1 MEIKTLIKALRCSA
15 LPKENG
21 ATCDGC
27 PYRYLEKKGDFP
39 APADVTINGVEY
51 YEECNFEKISLD
63 SADELEK
70 ILNNDCYQTGY
81 DHAIEDK
88 KRDCAEV
95 AENICDNFCKYRDTV
110 NENGE
115 CLYMIENEGKCPL
128 DKIV

>member
-15 LPKENG
+15 TPREKG

-39 APADVTINGVEY
+39 APADLVIDGIEY
-51 YEECNFEKISLD
+51 YEQCDVEKIAFD

-81 DHAIEDK
+81 DHAIEDT
-88 KRDCAEV
+88 KRE
-95 AENICDNFCKYRDTV
+95 R
-110 NENGE
+110 GE
-115 CLYMIENEGKCPL
+115 G
-128 DKIV
+128 